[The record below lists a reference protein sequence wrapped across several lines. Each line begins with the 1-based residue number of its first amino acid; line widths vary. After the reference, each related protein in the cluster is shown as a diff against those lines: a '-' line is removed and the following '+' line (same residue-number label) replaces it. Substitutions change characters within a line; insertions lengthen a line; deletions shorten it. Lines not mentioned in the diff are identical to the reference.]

1 MKKQIE
7 NAKKVTDKMIATI
20 TSNESLSKS
29 AKMKELFD
37 IGLDIKEIA
46 VIMNVRYNFVYN
58 VVSNYV
64 NMNKIETVA
73 KDKNVKKDAI
83 IAMHLKG
90 KTNKEI
96 SIELTT
102 NYNYVHNV
110 LKQYKLQ
117 NVVTE
122 EIVSDEQQ
130 AQ

>member
-29 AKMKELFD
+29 AKMKDLFD

-83 IAMHLKG
+83 IAMYLNG

-130 AQ
+130 AN

>member
-83 IAMHLKG
+83 IAMHLNG

-117 NVVTE
+117 NAVTE

-130 AQ
+130 AN

>member
-83 IAMHLKG
+83 IAMHLNG

-130 AQ
+130 AN

>member
-130 AQ
+130 AN

>member
-83 IAMHLKG
+83 IAMYLNG

-130 AQ
+130 AN